1 MSENR
6 AEIDPLAWQLARERV
21 GLELRK
27 YYDTSEEFP
36 AGLID
41 LLRELER
48 VSRLV
53 IVDRL
58 SSPGISKDE
67 A

>member
-1 MSENR
+1 MPEKR

-48 VSRLV
+48 MSRPV

-58 SSPGISKDE
+58 SSPEAPKDE